1 LILVFLIGVLPAMA
15 QIPPAGPSLSTNKKK
30 KVAVEFSHQ
39 AGYYKEG
46 FKLELNTPGGRIHY
60 TLDGSTPTRRSPKY
74 SGPISIDKSVV
85 IRAAAYS
92 GRRKSKLHARTFL
105 IDEPSTTFPTV
116 SVAINPELL
125 FDPNKGLY
133 VQGPNAID
141 SLWQKDGANFWSRK
155 ELRAHVEFFEADGKC
170 EINTGTGFRLF
181 GGVSRLFPQKSMTLV
196 ARDRYG
202 KKHFKHKIF
211 GKDGFKKHKFLVLR
225 NSGSD
230 WGKTGFRD
238 AYITS
243 LVEDWDLDIQ
253 DYRPAQVYLNGQYW
267 GIYNIREK
275 INRHFLE
282 DYHDVDKDSL
292 DLLEHKY
299 NLKRGGRQH
308 YLKMLRYLGKNSMAD
323 ADNYKYIQ
331 SQMEVD
337 NFIDYQIAQIF
348 IDNRDAGG
356 NIKYWRP
363 QQSNGRWRWVLYDT
377 DWGFGL
383 HFGSAYKFNSLAFH
397 TQPDGPD
404 WPNPPWSTFI
414 LRKLLANESF
424 KLKFINRFCDRMNTS
439 LSAEFTLNRLDE
451 FLKIYEPEVD
461 RQLERWN
468 LKSWEREEQ
477 LKRMKTFAKN
487 RPDYMRKH
495 LKEYFDLGDGSEVVV
510 SSTKGGHVVLN
521 DFIKIGSKSFYGE
534 YFQGIPINL
543 KVIPEHGFRFSHWEG
558 IGSSENENE
567 KTLELSF
574 SADKDKMF
582 VKAVFTPFSHP
593 LAGEIIINEISP
605 RDKEAGDWVELF
617 NKSEVAISL
626 KNWMFTDSK
635 NTFRIPDVSLP
646 PNEHL
651 ILCQNDEAFSAV
663 YPGVKNHIGSF
674 GFGLNKKGEQLALYD
689 HLGAS
694 VDSVKYAV
702 DPLDTIF
709 TVGLLLPH
717 LDNGD
722 PENWK
727 IELGQGTPE
736 AMNPQFLQ
744 SSIQAA
750 QNLWIKMGVGFGIF
764 ICGFLF
770 LIMKGTLKR

>member
-1 LILVFLIGVLPAMA
+1 MISGIA
-15 QIPPAGPSLSTNKKK
+15 QIPPAGPSLSIEKKK

-46 FKLELNTPGGRIHY
+46 FELELNTPGGRIHY

-74 SGPISIDKSVV
+74 AGPITIDKSVV

-105 IDEPSTTFPTV
+105 INEPPTTFPTV

-125 FDPNKGLY
+125 FDPNNGLY
-133 VQGPNAID
+133 VQGPNAVD

-155 ELRAHVEFFEADGKC
+155 ELRAHVEFFEADGQC
-170 EINTGTGFRLF
+170 EVNTGTGFRLF

-196 ARDRYG
+196 ARDKYG

-243 LVEDWDLDIQ
+243 LVEDWDLEIQ

-275 INRHFLE
+275 VNRYFLE
-282 DYHDVDKDSL
+282 DHHDVDKDSL

-299 NLKRGGRQH
+299 DLKRGGRQH
-308 YLKMLRYLGKNSMAD
+308 YLKMLKYLGKNSMAD
-323 ADNYKYIQ
+323 IGNYEYIQ
-331 SQMEVD
+331 TQMEVD

-363 QQSNGRWRWVLYDT
+363 QQENGKWRWVLYDT

-383 HFGSAYKFNSLAFH
+383 HFNSAYKFNSLDFH
-397 TQPDGPD
+397 TKPDGPD

-424 KLKFINRFCDRMNTS
+424 KLKFINRFCDRINTS
-439 LSAEFTLNRLDE
+439 LSSEFALERLDK
-451 FLKIYEPEVD
+451 FIDIYEPEFD
-461 RQLERWN
+461 RHLERWN
-468 LKSWEREEQ
+468 LKTFDRDQHLE
-477 LKRMKTFAKN
+477 RMKLFAKN
-487 RPDYMRKH
+487 RPEYMRKH
-495 LKEYFDLGDGSEVVV
+495 LREFFDLGEDSELII
-510 SSTKGGHVVLN
+510 SATDGGHVVLN
-521 DFIKIGSKSFYGE
+521 EFIKIGKEHFYGE
-534 YFQGIPINL
+534 YFQGIPIDL
-543 KVIPEHGFRFSHWEG
+543 KVVPEYGYRFSHWEG
-558 IGSSENENE
+558 ISNEEVKNN
-567 KTLELSF
+567 KTLEVSF
-574 SADKDKMF
+574 SANKEKMY
-582 VKAVFTPFSHP
+582 VNAVFESFNHP
-593 LAGEIIINEISP
+593 LAGEVIINEISP
-605 RDKEAGDWVELF
+605 RDKDAGDWVELF
-617 NKSEVAISL
+617 NKSDEEVSL
-626 KNWMFTDSK
+626 KGWIFSDSK
-635 NTFRIPDVSLP
+635 NTYRIPNVSILP
-646 PNEHL
+646 QEHL
-651 ILCQNDEAFSAV
+651 VLCQDSGTFGST
-663 YPGVKNHIGSF
+663 YPGVKNLVGDF

-689 HLGAS
+689 NLGAS

-702 DPLDTIF
+702 DPMDTIF
-709 TVGLLLPH
+709 TIGLLLPH

-736 AMNPQFLQ
+736 AVNPQFLQ

-750 QNLWIKMGVGFGIF
+750 QNLWIRMGVVFGII

-770 LIMKGTLKR
+770 LIMKGTLRKK